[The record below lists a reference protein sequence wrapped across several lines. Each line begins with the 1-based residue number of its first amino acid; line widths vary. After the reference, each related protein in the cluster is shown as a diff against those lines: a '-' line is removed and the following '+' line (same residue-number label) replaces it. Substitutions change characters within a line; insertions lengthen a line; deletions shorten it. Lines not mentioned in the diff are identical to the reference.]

1 MDQICVSIF
10 ILTYNQERF
19 IAQTLDSVLMQKT
32 SFNYQLVIGED
43 LSTDD
48 TRSICEQYAIKHGEK
63 VKLLNSDQ
71 KYGLIQ
77 NFIRTL
83 KECDGKY
90 IAVCDGDDYWTDPY
104 KLQKQLDFLE
114 NNLDYS
120 IVYTGI
126 KNLYP
131 TGEFRLKTWPE
142 IKDFKDFNQLIFANF
157 IPSVTAFYRNKQ
169 HVEDFPYWIENFPYG
184 DWPIYLWVTQNG
196 EKIGYLNEVTA
207 VYRKEIGVSE
217 KLKKVP
223 SDIAEVNFNIVKCI
237 YRDKRFANKKEIVRR
252 SLQQHKFSL
261 MACYFRERKFCK
273 SFKNGK
279 SLLINNPVKVIRTY
293 LYLFKR
299 IYLNNTPKNFNNE
312 EIIKKNHQ

>member
-1 MDQICVSIF
+1 MNHICVSIF
-10 ILTYNQERF
+10 ILTYNQELF

-43 LSTDD
+43 LSEDN
-48 TRSICEQYAIKHGEK
+48 TRAICEQYAIKYGERI
-63 VKLLNSDQ
+63 KLLDSD
-71 KYGLIQ
+71 KKHGLIQ

-90 IAVCDGDDYWTDPY
+90 IAVCDGDDYWTDPN
-104 KLQKQLDFLE
+104 KLQKQVDFLD
-114 NNLDYS
+114 NNPDYS

-131 TGEFRLKTWPE
+131 TGEFRLKNWPD
-142 IKDFKDFNQLIFANF
+142 IKGAKIFEDIIFGNF

-169 HVEDFPYWIENFPYG
+169 HVEDFPVWIEHFPYG

-223 SDIAEVNFNIVKCI
+223 SDIASVNLNIVKCI
-237 YRDKRFANKKEIVRR
+237 YEDKRFFKNIEVVKR
-252 SLQQHKFSL
+252 SLKKHQFSL
-261 MACYFRERKFCK
+261 MACYFRERKFLK
-273 SFKNGK
+273 SFKIGN
-279 SLLINNPVKVIRTY
+279 LLFANNPVKVIRTY
-293 LYLFKR
+293 LYLIKR
-299 IYLNNTPKNFNNE
+299 IYL
-312 EIIKKNHQ
+312 KK

>member
-1 MDQICVSIF
+1 MNEICVSVF
-10 ILTYNQERF
+10 MLAYNQEMF
-19 IAQTLDSVLMQKT
+19 ISQTLNSVLMQNTK
-32 SFNYQLVIGED
+32 FRYQVVIGED
-43 LSTDD
+43 FSTDR
-48 TRSICEQYAIKHGEK
+48 TREICESYANQYGDK
-63 VKLLNSDQ
+63 VKLLVSDK

-83 KECDGKY
+83 KECEGKY

-104 KLQKQLDFLE
+104 KLQKQVDFLE
-114 NNLDYS
+114 YNPEYS

-142 IKDFKDFNQLIFANF
+142 IKGFKDFDQLIFGNF

-169 HVEDFPYWIENFPYG
+169 LFEDFPIWIENFPYG
-184 DWPIYLWVTQNG
+184 DWPIYLWLTQNG

-217 KLKKVP
+217 RLKKVP
-223 SDIAEVNFNIVKCI
+223 SDIASVNLNIVKCVKE
-237 YRDKRFANKKEIVRR
+237 DFRFIKKIEVIKR
-252 SLQQHKFSL
+252 SLQQHQFSL
-261 MACYFRERKFCK
+261 MACYFREKKFFK
-273 SFKNGK
+273 SFKIGN
-279 SLLINNPVKVIRTY
+279 SLFVNNPFKVIRTY

-299 IYLNNTPKNFNNE
+299 VYL
-312 EIIKKNHQ
+312 KK